1 MAEGR
6 TGEGSLWGG
15 RFEVPPAQAMV
26 ELSRSTHFDW
36 ALAPYDIA
44 QGTAHAAALLRA
56 GLLDEST
63 YAALVALESRGAV
76 RVLVDFTDQRK
87 CSGVKRWELMPA
99 GVRMMFAQPQ
109 ELESA

>member
-1 MAEGR
+1 MSEAGQGR
-6 TGEGSLWGG
+6 LWGG

-56 GLLDEST
+56 GLLDEPTYST
-63 YAALVALESRGAV
+63 LVAGPTASKAAYPG
-76 RVLVDFTDQRK
+76 
-87 CSGVKRWELMPA
+87 P
-99 GVRMMFAQPQ
+99 
-109 ELESA
+109 SARNAP